1 MPRRFPVSVAF
12 ATIAAVAATRV
23 GESALTPQSRQLTVH
38 EWGTFTTVAGP
49 DGRAIDW
56 LPLGGP
62 TDLPCFVE
70 HFNRNPAVKVIP
82 NGVTLGGSNAA
93 YDAARQEL
101 SARVRMET
109 PVLYFYADHDTTV
122 HVRVR
127 FNRGLMTEWYPPA
140 AVAQPMVGAATLRDP
155 RTVSMIEWPSVHVSP
170 EAPATFPRERADSR
184 YYAARNTDAAPIAVH
199 GQRERFLFY
208 RGVADFDAPLSAAV
222 DSSGHVRVKNLGE
235 AELPAA
241 FLFERRGAKLGFRV
255 IGALK
260 DERLMAP
267 PSLDGSFDDLRQSLE
282 QALIAQGLTAKE
294 ASAMLETWRD
304 SWFEEGMRVIYIVP
318 RSSVDAILP
327 LDITPAPSHVTRVF
341 VGRMEVLTS
350 TTQQAVRAALET
362 NDNPVLERYARF
374 LGPITDRILATTSDA
389 AMAGR
394 IRQATNKA
402 LAVYLHRMT
411 ICE

>member
-12 ATIAAVAATRV
+12 ASIAAVAATRV
-23 GESALTPQSRQLTVH
+23 GESALTPRARQLAVH

-49 DGRAIDW
+49 DGRAVDW
-56 LPLGGP
+56 FPLGGP

-82 NGVTLGGSNAA
+82 NGASLGGSNAA
-93 YDAARQEL
+93 YEAARQEL
-101 SARVRMET
+101 PARVRMET

-122 HVRVR
+122 RVRVR

-140 AVAQPMVGAATLRDP
+140 VVAQPMVGAAALRDQ
-155 RTVSMIEWPSVHVSP
+155 RTVSTIEWPSVRVSP
-170 EAPATFPRERADSR
+170 ASPATFPRERTDSR
-184 YYAARNTDAAPIAVH
+184 YYAARNTDAAPIAVG

-208 RGVADFDAPLSAAV
+208 RGVADFDTPLSAAV
-222 DSSGHVRVKNLGE
+222 DTSGRVRVKNLGT

-255 IGALK
+255 IGALH
-260 DERLMAP
+260 DERLVAP
-267 PSLDGSFDDLRQSLE
+267 ASLDASFDDLRQSLE
-282 QALIAQGLTAKE
+282 QALVAQGLTTKE

-304 SWFEEGMRVIYIVP
+304 SWFEEGTRVFYIVP
-318 RSSVDAILP
+318 PRAVDAILP
-327 LDITPAPSHVTRVF
+327 LTITPVPTAVTRVF

-350 TTQQAVRAALET
+350 ATQQAVRAALET
-362 NDNPVLERYARF
+362 NDTTTLDRYARF
-374 LGPITDRILATTSDA
+374 LGPITDRILATTPDA
-389 AMAGR
+389 AMAAR

-402 LAVYLHRMT
+402 LAAYLHRMT
-411 ICE
+411 ICD